1 MATHTPQPTLEELL
15 AELKDPHYKVRE
27 DAIRKIVKLYRKQA
41 VEPVLGCL
49 TDARSSVRMKALD
62 ALGRLRDPRGVQAVT
77 KALNDKIG
85 SVRAKAVRA
94 LVALEG
100 LNALNAIAPML
111 NDPKKPV
118 RQAVLWA
125 LIKLNDPNARA
136 ALIRI
141 MSRAKAHEF
150 ETFYDVFRDKG
161 QGQRIH
167 LLLSMLQ
174 APAFATRASARH
186 AGQSIGGIA
195 STEMNQLLAIM
206 HDNQQPLLDRIFAID
221 ALVAWNGSQRNH
233 HFGMSDLPMLLD
245 LLEHGDPQMR
255 ASLVL
260 ALDTIQDRAV
270 QKPLLSL
277 LHDADEEVRREA
289 LVSFQNY
296 NRRLPSEA
304 IDALIESLEAQD
316 TFLVLIAM
324 EKLKELSPSRAV
336 APLIRLMEHGQMSFN
351 VACTLESMNLSTVV
365 KSLCPLSNSDECCD
379 NQACIQEDI
388 IVALRELKDP
398 HVISPL
404 RMVQVQLPSHTCL
417 RMKISEA
424 IRTLEHIKANRSHP
438 EV

>member
-1 MATHTPQPTLEELL
+1 MATNTPQPTLEEIL

-62 ALGRLRDPRGVQAVT
+62 ALGRLRDPRSVQAVT
-77 KALNDKIG
+77 KALNDKIVN
-85 SVRAKAVRA
+85 VRAKAVRT

-125 LIKLNDPNARA
+125 LTKLNDPNARA

-141 MSRAKAHEF
+141 MSRAKANEF
-150 ETFYDVFRDKG
+150 ETFYEVFCDKG
-161 QGQRIH
+161 QGQRIQ
-167 LLLSMLQ
+167 LLLSMLH
-174 APAFATRASARH
+174 APAFATSASARH
-186 AGQSIGGIA
+186 AGQYIRGIA
-195 STEMNQLLAIM
+195 STEMKQLLAIM
-206 HDNQQPLLDRIFAID
+206 HDDQQPLFDRIFAID
-221 ALVAWNGSQRNH
+221 ALAAWNGSQRNH
-233 HFGMSDLPMLLD
+233 HFSMSDLPMLLD
-245 LLEHGDPQMR
+245 LLEHGHPQMR

-304 IDALIESLEAQD
+304 IDA
-316 TFLVLIAM
+316 
-324 EKLKELSPSRAV
+324 
-336 APLIRLMEHGQMSFN
+336 
-351 VACTLESMNLSTVV
+351 
-365 KSLCPLSNSDECCD
+365 
-379 NQACIQEDI
+379 
-388 IVALRELKDP
+388 
-398 HVISPL
+398 
-404 RMVQVQLPSHTCL
+404 
-417 RMKISEA
+417 
-424 IRTLEHIKANRSHP
+424 
-438 EV
+438 